1 MAAAA
6 HRTDLPFICGYC
18 LAFSTSREK
27 PFEVACSNGCLT
39 YYCST
44 ECSEA
49 DAAASHLAMCQPLKA
64 VARDKSLKREVASL
78 VRLLFS
84 LLSRCSKAAGAAG
97 AAGGAVGAVGAGS
110 AAAAAAA
117 AAAALPSPL
126 EGETDGAGT
135 AVSVSTEEEEDA
147 LLASVGGAVPLC
159 TLDDVLMMME
169 DDGSVKR
176 FTKRKKERAAAVRV
190 LWSTY
195 SLSTTV
201 LLYYCAAY
209 ESY

>member
-117 AAAALPSPL
+117 ALPSPL

-147 LLASVGGAVPLC
+147 LLASVGGAVPWC

-190 LWSTY
+190 LCSTY